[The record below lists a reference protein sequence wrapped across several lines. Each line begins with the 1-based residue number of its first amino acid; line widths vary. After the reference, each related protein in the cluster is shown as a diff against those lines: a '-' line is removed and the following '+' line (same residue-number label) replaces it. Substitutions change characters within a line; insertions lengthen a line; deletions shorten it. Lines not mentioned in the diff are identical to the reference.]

1 MPRGVRWPERDERA
15 LRRLYHV
22 HGPSWPG
29 WEAEL
34 SHPYGAGVIAQHAHK
49 LGLRAPRTWSPEEDR
64 LLVLGLAE
72 VCRRLGRPPLSV
84 ARRVEALVAR
94 ARGRS

>member
-1 MPRGVRWPERDERA
+1 MPRGVRWP
-15 LRRLYHV
+15 YHV

-34 SHPYGAGVIAQHAHK
+34 SHPYGAGAIAQHAHK